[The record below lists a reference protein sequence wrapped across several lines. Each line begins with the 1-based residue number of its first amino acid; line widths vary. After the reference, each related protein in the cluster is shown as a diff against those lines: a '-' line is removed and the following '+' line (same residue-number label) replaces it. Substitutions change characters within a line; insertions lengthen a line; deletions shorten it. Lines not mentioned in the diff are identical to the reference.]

1 MLTSTIWDQV
11 LSRIEAQVGKHSFS
25 TWFKPTSLLLDGGS
39 SLRIRVPNLLFV
51 EWLPKHYSVVL
62 AEALRDVGRGDV
74 RLVFVPDG
82 AGAAEEARGS
92 AIGFA
97 ATPEVEERFVD
108 APGTAR
114 DRRRGNR
121 GRPQRAGSLIPRY
134 TFDSFIVGPSNQF
147 ANAACRAV
155 AETPSRSYNP
165 LFIHG
170 GVGLGKTH
178 LMHAIGH
185 YVVQHH
191 PGLALTYI
199 SSERFMN
206 EMINAVR
213 FDRILDFRSRY
224 RSVDVLLV
232 DDIQFVSGKE
242 GTQNEFFHTFNAL
255 HDAQKQIVISSDRP
269 PHEIPALE
277 ERLRSRFEWGL
288 IADINPPD
296 IETKAAIL
304 KKKAE
309 GEAVPLPDNVAMY
322 MASRIKTNIRE
333 LEGSLI
339 RLIAYASLT
348 SKPLTIEL
356 AQDVLKNVLDHEEKA
371 VTIEQIQKF
380 VADYYQLKLTEL
392 KSRNNSKSVAMPRQ
406 VAMYLCKSLTHAS
419 LAGDRPQFRR
429 QTSLDGDSFHQEGRG
444 DAKEKRR
451 FRQTGHKSHGIV
463 QVGLPWT
470 RVSRAIAAKP
480 RLEGFCTG
488 WLCMNC
494 GACGWGER
502 PLGSPP
508 EHTPVTHRKMHSL
521 NS

>member
-1 MLTSTIWDQV
+1 MSSATIWDQV
-11 LSRIEAQVGKHSFS
+11 LGRIEDQVGKHSFS
-25 TWFKPTSLLLDGGS
+25 TWFKPTTLLTDDGETLS
-39 SLRIRVPNLLFV
+39 IRVPNPLFV

-62 AEALRDVGRGDV
+62 AEALRDVGRPDV
-74 RLVFVPDG
+74 RLVFVPEAAVAVHQETRAASIRTSPLREVPSSNDG
-82 AGAAEEARGS
+82 PPAN
-92 AIGFA
+92 
-97 ATPEVEERFVD
+97 TQDD
-108 APGTAR
+108 AV
-114 DRRRGNR
+114 
-121 GRPQRAGSLIPRY
+121 PQRAGSLIPRY
-134 TFDSFIVGPSNQF
+134 TFDTFIVGPSNQF
-147 ANAACRAV
+147 AHAACRAV

-191 PGLALTYI
+191 PGLVLTYI

-288 IADINPPD
+288 IADIQAPD
-296 IETKAAIL
+296 VETKAAIL
-304 KKKAE
+304 KRKAE
-309 GEAVPLPDNVAMY
+309 EEGVPLANDIAMF
-322 MASRIKTNIRE
+322 MASRIKSNVRE

-339 RLIAYASLT
+339 RLIAYSSLT

-356 AQDVLKNVLDHEEKA
+356 AQEVLRTVIDHDEKA
-371 VTIEQIQKF
+371 ITIEQIQKF
-380 VADYYQLKLTEL
+380 VADYYHLKLHEL

-419 LAGDRPQFRR
+419 LPEIGR
-429 QTSLDGDSFHQEGRG
+429 SFGGKHHSTVIHSIKKVEEMR
-444 DAKEKRR
+444 K
-451 FRQTGHKSHGIV
+451 KSGEFDK
-463 QVGLPWT
+463 QVANL
-470 RVSRAIAAKP
+470 
-480 RLEGFCTG
+480 LE
-488 WLCMNC
+488 
-494 GACGWGER
+494 
-502 PLGSPP
+502 S
-508 EHTPVTHRKMHSL
+508 VK
-521 NS
+521 

>member
-1 MLTSTIWDQV
+1 MYSPTIWDQV
-11 LSRIEAQVGKHSFS
+11 LTRIEDQVGKHSFS
-25 TWFKPTSLLLDGGS
+25 TWFKPTTLLADGGR
-39 SLRIRVPNLLFV
+39 SLSISVPNLLFV

-62 AEALRDVGRGDV
+62 AEALRDVGRPDV
-74 RLVFVPDG
+74 QLVFVPET
-82 AGAAEEARGS
+82 AASR
-92 AIGFA
+92 
-97 ATPEVEERFVD
+97 V
-108 APGTAR
+108 GTASVLPEIAR
-114 DRRRGNR
+114 ASPGQPRITEVPDANDDGVSPV
-121 GRPQRAGSLIPRY
+121 PQRAGSLIPRY
-134 TFDSFIVGPSNQF
+134 TFDTFIVGPSNQF
-147 ANAACRAV
+147 AHAACRAV

-191 PGLALTYI
+191 PGLVLTYI

-288 IADINPPD
+288 IADIQVPD
-296 IETKAAIL
+296 VETKAAIL
-304 KKKAE
+304 KRKAE
-309 GEAVPLPDNVAMY
+309 EEGVPLPNDVAMY
-322 MASRIKTNIRE
+322 MASRIKSNVRE

-339 RLIAYASLT
+339 RLIAYSSLT
-348 SKPLTIEL
+348 TKPLTMEL
-356 AQDVLKNVLDHEEKA
+356 ATEVLRNVIDHDEKA
-371 VTIEQIQKF
+371 VTIDQIQKF
-380 VADYYQLKLTEL
+380 VADYYHLKLHEL
-392 KSRNNSKSVAMPRQ
+392 KSRNNAKSITMPRQ

-419 LAGDRPQFRR
+419 LPEIGR
-429 QTSLDGDSFHQEGRG
+429 SFGGKHHSTVIHSIKKVEEMR
-444 DAKEKRR
+444 K
-451 FRQTGHKSHGIV
+451 KSSDFDK
-463 QVGLPWT
+463 QVGNL
-470 RVSRAIAAKP
+470 
-480 RLEGFCTG
+480 LESF
-488 WLCMNC
+488 
-494 GACGWGER
+494 
-502 PLGSPP
+502 
-508 EHTPVTHRKMHSL
+508 K
-521 NS
+521 

>member
-1 MLTSTIWDQV
+1 MSIWDQV
-11 LSRIEAQVGKHSFS
+11 LSRIEDQVGKHSFS
-25 TWFKPTSLLLDGGS
+25 TWFKPTSLLIDGGS
-39 SLRIRVPNLLFV
+39 SLSIRVPNLLFV

-62 AEALRDVGRGDV
+62 AEALRDVGRADV
-74 RLVFVPDG
+74 KLVFVADKAASTSENRAPAYSSSAFAPAASSG
-82 AGAAEEARGS
+82 ASARQAVREPEPEAEREEAEE
-92 AIGFA
+92 
-97 ATPEVEERFVD
+97 PQVE
-108 APGTAR
+108 
-114 DRRRGNR
+114 
-121 GRPQRAGSLIPRY
+121 QRSGGLIPRY

-147 ANAACRAV
+147 AHAACRAV

-185 YVVQHH
+185 YVVLHH
-191 PGLALTYI
+191 RPLSLLYI

-309 GEAVPLPDNVAMY
+309 GEAVPLPDSVAMY
-322 MASRIKTNIRE
+322 IASRIKTNIRE

-356 AQDVLKNVLDHEEKA
+356 AQDVLKNVLDHDEKA

-380 VADYYQLKLTEL
+380 VADYYQLKLNEL

-419 LAGDRPQFRR
+419 LPEIGRSFGGKHHSTVIHSINKVEDLRKK
-429 QTSLDGDSFHQEGRG
+429 DSDF
-444 DAKEKRR
+444 DK
-451 FRQTGHKSHGIV
+451 
-463 QVGLPWT
+463 QVKTLLQHF
-470 RVSRAIAAKP
+470 K
-480 RLEGFCTG
+480 
-488 WLCMNC
+488 
-494 GACGWGER
+494 
-502 PLGSPP
+502 
-508 EHTPVTHRKMHSL
+508 
-521 NS
+521 